1 MMLSRVKIYIPLLF
15 DKHPPFYTPSF
26 SSLIISADMLTADI
40 LALNGS
46 RVTADVVLTA
56 SSEIQALSLSGLL
69 LLIVDM
75 LIASSKTLAG
85 TM

>member
-1 MMLSRVKIYIPLLF
+1 
-15 DKHPPFYTPSF
+15 
-26 SSLIISADMLTADI
+26 MLTADMF
-40 LALNGS
+40 ALNGS

>member
-26 SSLIISADMLTADI
+26 SSLIISADMLTADM

-56 SSEIQALSLSGLL
+56 SSEIQALSSLLVVNMLMQLS
-69 LLIVDM
+69 
-75 LIASSKTLAG
+75 T
-85 TM
+85 T